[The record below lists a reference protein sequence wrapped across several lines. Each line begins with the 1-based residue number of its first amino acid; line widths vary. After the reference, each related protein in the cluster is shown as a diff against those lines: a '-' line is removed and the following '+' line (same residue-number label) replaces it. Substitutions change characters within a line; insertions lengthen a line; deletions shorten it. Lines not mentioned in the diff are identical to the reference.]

1 MKKILFIAAVVSVLA
16 GVSASVITSKLI
28 NNKTES
34 IKYVNT
40 PAPKVQWANLSAT
53 GQPVDFTYAAEQTI
67 HAVVHVKIVY
77 KNLEN
82 RQQQRGGRSLLDFF
96 FFGDPFERNDY
107 DDGYGIRPDQLQR
120 PPRESH
126 GSGSGV
132 IISPDGYI
140 VTNNHVIEKAN
151 EVEVTL
157 NNKQTYIAKVIGSD
171 PSTDVALLK
180 VDATDLPYLPFGNS
194 DDVKIGEWVLAVGNP
209 FNLTSTVTA
218 GIVSAKARS
227 LGAISNSNKMN
238 IQSFIQT
245 DAAVN
250 MGNSGGALVN
260 TRGELIGINSAIAST
275 TGMFAG
281 YSFAVPSQIAKKV
294 VDDLK
299 EYGVVQRAMLG
310 VLMTDLTPE
319 TAKQNNISTKEFK
332 GAIINE
338 VTSGSAAEIAG
349 MQKNDIITHVND
361 VEVNSGSDIQE
372 QIARY
377 KPNDKIKITVIRNEK
392 VKHFDVTLRNKN
404 GSIGF
409 VKSHDELFNSLGAT
423 LEELDITD
431 LRRYMLRNGI
441 QVKKLTRDG
450 KFKAKGIRE
459 GFIIEKV
466 NHKRVSSI
474 EELKEILSNTVD
486 GVALF
491 EGIYPNGE
499 RDYYAIGID

>member
-1 MKKILFIAAVVSVLA
+1 MKKIIFVAALVSALV
-16 GVSASVITSKLI
+16 GVSSAVLTSTLVNK
-28 NNKTES
+28 KTEN
-34 IKYVNT
+34 IKYVQI
-40 PAPKVQWANLSAT
+40 PAPKVQWANLSET

-67 HAVVHVKIVY
+67 HAVVHVKTVY
-77 KNLEN
+77 KIES
-82 RQQQRGGRSLLDFF
+82 RQSQGRSLFDYF

-107 DDGYGIRPDQLQR
+107 GYNYNE
-120 PPRESH
+120 PRESR

-151 EVEVTL
+151 EVEVSL
-157 NNKQTYIAKVIGSD
+157 NDKRTYTAKIIGTD
-171 PSTDVALLK
+171 PATDVALLK
-180 VDATDLPYLPFGNS
+180 IDATDLHYLPFGNS

-227 LGAISNSNKMN
+227 LGAISNSDKMN

-250 MGNSGGALVN
+250 AGNSGGALVN

-275 TGMFAG
+275 TGMYAG

-299 EYGVVQRAMLG
+299 EYGVVQRAILG
-310 VLMTDLTPE
+310 VQLDDLTPE
-319 TAKQNNISTKEFK
+319 TAKRYNISTNEFK
-332 GAIINE
+332 GVIIAD
-338 VTSGSAAEIAG
+338 VMSGSSAEIAG
-349 MQKNDIITHVND
+349 IKKNDIITHVNNT
-361 VEVNSGSDIQE
+361 EVNSASDLQE

-377 KPNDKIKITVIRNEK
+377 KPNDKIKITAISDGK

-404 GSIGF
+404 GSINF
-409 VKSHDELFNSLGAT
+409 VKSNNELFESLGAT
-423 LEELDITD
+423 LEEMNTLD
-431 LRRYMLRNGI
+431 LRKLSLLNGI
-441 QVKKLTRDG
+441 RVTKLTKNG
-450 KFKAKGIRE
+450 KFKNEGIRE

-466 NHKRVSSI
+466 NKERVNSI
-474 EELKEILSNTVD
+474 EKLKEILSNATGAV
-486 GVALF
+486 LI
-491 EGIYPNGE
+491 EGIYPNGIRE
-499 RDYYAIGID
+499 YYAIVID

>member
-1 MKKILFIAAVVSVLA
+1 MKKIVFVAALVSALV
-16 GVSASVITSKLI
+16 GVSASVLTSVLV

-34 IKYVNT
+34 IKYVQT
-40 PAPKVQWANLSAT
+40 STPKVQWANLSET
-53 GQPVDFTYAAEQTI
+53 GQPVDFTYAAEQTV
-67 HAVVHVKIVY
+67 HAVVHVKTVY
-77 KNLEN
+77 KVEN
-82 RQQQRGGRSLLDFF
+82 YQRQGRSLFDYF
-96 FFGDPFERNDY
+96 FFGDPFGRDDY
-107 DDGYGIRPDQLQR
+107 DGYNYNQPYNQ
-120 PPRESH
+120 PHESR

-157 NNKQTYIAKVIGSD
+157 NDRKTYTAKIIGTD
-171 PSTDVALLK
+171 PATDVALLK

-194 DDVKIGEWVLAVGNP
+194 DNVKIGEWVLAVGNP

-218 GIVSAKARS
+218 GIVSAKARN
-227 LGAISNSNKMN
+227 LGPISNSNKMN

-310 VLMTDLTPE
+310 VQMTDLTPE
-319 TAKQNNISTKEFK
+319 TAKKYNIVTDEYK
-332 GAIINE
+332 GAIIDD
-338 VTSGSAAEIAG
+338 VLIGSAAEIAG
-349 MQKNDIITHVND
+349 IVKHDIITHVND
-361 VEVNSGSDIQE
+361 IEVNSASDLQE

-377 KPNDKIKITVIRNEK
+377 KPNDKVKVTVIRDGK
-392 VKHFDVTLRNKN
+392 VKHFDVTLRNKD
-404 GSIGF
+404 GSLNF
-409 VKSHDELFNSLGAT
+409 VKSNDELFESLGAT
-423 LEELDITD
+423 LEEMNALD
-431 LRRYMLRNGI
+431 LRKLSLQNGI
-441 QVKKLTRDG
+441 QVKKLAKSG
-450 KFKAKGIRE
+450 KFREKGIRE

-466 NHKRVSSI
+466 NGKRVNSI
-474 EELKEILSNTVD
+474 EGLKEILSSAT
-486 GVALF
+486 GVVLI
-491 EGIYPNGE
+491 EGIYPNGI
-499 RDYYAIGID
+499 RDDYAIRITD